1 MAGKCS
7 IKRQSTKHFHVRLKS
22 TSQGKKISPET
33 ERTCPGD
40 SGSEEVVLSTAN
52 CELAP
57 TSLHP
62 SSRYKDW

>member
-1 MAGKCS
+1 MQHKASVHKAFP
-7 IKRQSTKHFHVRLKS
+7 RETEVNL
-22 TSQGKKISPET
+22 TGKKISPET

-40 SGSEEVVLSTAN
+40 SGSEEVVLSTDN